1 MFGLAICLTLLGP
14 CVGHLNIRPLKVKE
28 APPVGGET
36 DPTHKVKR
44 RRDDLEVQVGSYSDG
59 KHMKK
64 DKRHHG
70 KESVSKVS
78 PSMNAID
85 WTDYMPEASPR
96 QETSKLRHDLQKG
109 ETVRSSIAK
118 TKEIVVKV
126 ESPCIVSDKVVRL
139 AGSPPLSLALKT
151 TRQDMVGDET
161 VSLSVGLPSS
171 ADFRNDPESFVES
184 GSGLCSSARVEAS
197 PGASGASQSGRKSA
211 KSCKVGVSDHAGSS
225 KLGPVKLEAH
235 EYVAPPNNGK
245 SCSTS
250 TCVCTKDVKYQIK
263 TGTEEDRLKVQKAR
277 ERFDKLRQDFIGVEG
292 SRETDVHASGQ
303 KCHKRPDL
311 QALKWMGTNNLRV
324 NKEKILGNVP
334 GIYVGDRF
342 VYRAE
347 VHALGLHLQSEA
359 GISYFTKTDS
369 PLPGLPLAISIVMK
383 NTASPYHD
391 DAEKENG
398 DLITYTG
405 QGGLSQHNNAAVPI
419 NNQVT
424 SSSFKVSIR

>member
-1 MFGLAICLTLLGP
+1 MLGLAICLTLLGP

-59 KHMKK
+59 KHTK

-70 KESVSKVS
+70 KKSLSKV
-78 PSMNAID
+78 PPTSMDAID
-85 WTDYMPEASPR
+85 WTEISPR
-96 QETSKLRHDLQKG
+96 QETSKLRHDVQKG

-184 GSGLCSSARVEAS
+184 GSGLFSSARVETS

-211 KSCKVGVSDHAGSS
+211 KMCKVDVSDHAGSS

-235 EYVAPPNNGK
+235 DYVAPPNNGK

-250 TCVCTKDVKYQIK
+250 TCVCRKDLKYEIK
-263 TGTEEDRLKVQKAR
+263 TGTEEDRYSASKHSVVDIFLLSLFYFILLSKATPACTY
-277 ERFDKLRQDFIGVEG
+277 FI
-292 SRETDVHASGQ
+292 
-303 KCHKRPDL
+303 C
-311 QALKWMGTNNLRV
+311 
-324 NKEKILGNVP
+324 
-334 GIYVGDRF
+334 F
-342 VYRAE
+342 
-347 VHALGLHLQSEA
+347 
-359 GISYFTKTDS
+359 F
-369 PLPGLPLAISIVMK
+369 
-383 NTASPYHD
+383 
-391 DAEKENG
+391 
-398 DLITYTG
+398 
-405 QGGLSQHNNAAVPI
+405 
-419 NNQVT
+419 
-424 SSSFKVSIR
+424 